1 LTPRSHLAKH
11 QRRLLVAALMLIAT
25 GLFAGALVARSS
37 EASQLQLVPYNPPPR
52 HTVAGAFAFA
62 NAAPRKQMPIP
73 VRIWAP
79 AMGLNAPLI
88 PLGLNRDH
96 TVRVPASFSQVG
108 WFKPGPEPGEPGAAV
123 ILGHV
128 DSKAGPGA
136 FYRLRGLRRGDVVRI
151 QPKFGRR
158 LTFAVT
164 GSREVPKTHFPT
176 RLIYKS
182 SGPPTLRLITCDG
195 RFNSATGHYVDN
207 LIVFARLLAG

>member
-1 LTPRSHLAKH
+1 MTPRSHLAKH

-37 EASQLQLVPYNPPPR
+37 EASQLRLVPYNPPPR
-52 HTVAGAFAFA
+52 HTVAGVFAFA

-96 TVRVPASFSQVG
+96 TVQVPGSFSQVG

-136 FYRLRGLRRGDVVRI
+136 FYRLRGLRRGDLIRI
-151 QPKFGRR
+151 QPRFGRR

-182 SGPPTLRLITCDG
+182 SGPPTLRLVTCDG